1 MGTDSEPPELV
12 AVHCAEQQRLD
23 LLYQLLHPLTGQTK
37 ALPNLRQCPLLK
49 YTQSEYL
56 DLARPN
62 DSLQV
67 INTAI
72 QIRNILGEIHQTPQF
87 EPAQDLPQVIYL
99 GGSAVGSLHDVQEV
113 AYLDSS
119 PFPNRPRA
127 QEAQTGVEA
136 VHVIAKEGTP
146 AVGCPAGI

>member
-12 AVHCAEQQRLD
+12 AVNCAEQQWLD

-37 ALPNLRQCPLLK
+37 TLPDLRQCPPLK
-49 YTQSEYL
+49 CTLSEYL
-56 DLARPN
+56 DLARPD

-87 EPAQDLPQVIYL
+87 ESAQNLPQVIYL
-99 GGSAVGSLHDVQEV
+99 GGPAVGSLHAIQEV

-127 QEAQTGVEA
+127 Q
-136 VHVIAKEGTP
+136 
-146 AVGCPAGI
+146 